1 MFRSLLHRREHAP
14 GLRGGLPSARRGAKI
29 SPAMDTLDIA
39 LRLGAATLVGIVLG
53 LNRDLHGK
61 STGVRTL
68 GVLCLG
74 SALAVLSYP
83 CGNRRRRQPR
93 DSRHRDWRRFSGC
106 RRDCP
111 KRERPSRTRAHHGG
125 RCLGYRMHGC
135 GLRSCPVADR
145 GDRRCSRLRH
155 SRVWRA
161 FRESDRSAL
170 AVATDCGSAA
180 RHNAR

>member
-1 MFRSLLHRREHAP
+1 
-14 GLRGGLPSARRGAKI
+14 
-29 SPAMDTLDIA
+29 MDTLDIT

-74 SALAVLSYP
+74 SALAVLSIHAVTGSDASRVIQGIVTGGRFFG
-83 CGNRRRRQPR
+83 CG
-93 DSRHRDWRRFSGC
+93 
-106 RRDCP
+106 RDCQ
-111 KRERPSRTRAHHGG
+111 KRERPSRTRTHHGG
-125 RCLGYRMHGC
+125 RRLGYRMLGC
-135 GLRSCPVADR
+135 SLRRCTVADR

-161 FRESDRSAL
+161 LRESDRSAL
-170 AVATDCGSAA
+170 AVATDGGCGSAS
-180 RHNAR
+180 RHNGR